1 MGDVVLGLDVGTTSA
16 KATAFDAGG
25 TAAGHAAITYPQFP
39 PGEQDPDVVVDAAMR
54 VLRDAGPGAVG
65 ISTAMHGLV
74 ALDAYDRPLTP
85 LLTWADTRAV
95 EQAQRLRSEHPE
107 LHDRTGTPLH
117 PMSPLAKLVWFRE
130 RQPDVFA
137 AARRWVGLKELIL
150 HRLTG
155 RWLVDWSV
163 ASGTGLLELATL
175 DWCPD
180 ALELAG
186 IEREQLADLVAPTD
200 VVGERIVAGG
210 GDGPLANLGV
220 GAVHHGVAAL
230 SIGTSGALRLIV
242 EQPVVDRAR
251 RVFCY
256 ALTRDRWAVG
266 GAINNGGVVL
276 QWAHEALAPE
286 LTIDELLHVAST
298 APPGCD
304 GLLMAPYLLAERA
317 PHWTSGAT
325 ASYVGLRRDH
335 GRAHLVRAALEG
347 VCQQLHLVLDS
358 LESAGQEVH
367 EIRAT
372 GGFARSPF
380 WRQLLA
386 DVLGRPIGFPES
398 HEGSGFGAALL
409 GMEALGIIDSIDVAA
424 DHIRIADVVAPD
436 EQAAATYQELL
447 PRFEELSEQ

>member
-1 MGDVVLGLDVGTTSA
+1 MASVVLGLDVGTTSA
-16 KATAFDAGG
+16 KAGAFDAGG
-25 TAAGHAAITYPQFP
+25 RCGAHAEVVYPQFA
-39 PGEQDPDVVVDAAMR
+39 PGEQDPEVVVDAAMR
-54 VLRDAGPGAVG
+54 ALEGTGSGTVAC
-65 ISTAMHGLV
+65 STAMHGIV
-74 ALDAYDRPLTP
+74 ALDEQDRPLTP
-85 LLTWADTRAV
+85 LLTWADTRAAA
-95 EQAQRLRSEHPE
+95 QAERLRAEHPD

-117 PMSPLAKLVWFRE
+117 PMSPLVKIVWFRE
-130 RQPDVFA
+130 CRPEVFA
-137 AARRWVGLKELIL
+137 AARRWVGLKELVL

-155 RWLVDWSV
+155 RWVVDWSV

-175 DWCPD
+175 DWCDD
-180 ALELAG
+180 ALEVAG
-186 IEREQLADLVAPTD
+186 ISRDQLAELVAPDTT
-200 VVGERIVAGG
+200 VGDGVIAGA

-220 GAVHHGVAAL
+220 GAVHHGVAAC
-230 SIGTSGALRLIV
+230 SIGTSGALRLMV
-242 EQPVVDRAR
+242 ERPVVDPAR

-286 LTIDELLHVAST
+286 LSVTELLDVAST
-298 APPGCD
+298 APAGCD
-304 GLLMAPYLLAERA
+304 GLLMAPYLQAERA
-317 PHWTSGAT
+317 PHWRSGAT
-325 ASYVGLRRDH
+325 ATYVGLRREH

-358 LESAGQEVH
+358 LESAGQRVH

-386 DVLGRPIGFPES
+386 DVLGRPIGFPEG

-409 GMEALGIIDSIDVAA
+409 GLQALGEVESIDVAA
-424 DHIRIADVVAPD
+424 DHIRIADVVEPD
-436 EQAAATYQELL
+436 PRAAAIYHELL
-447 PRFEELSEQ
+447 PRFEALADQ